1 MKIKLTEEQYKKLF
15 KEDTESSSVGDLI
28 TPKVLRIMRALKNIY
43 TNTDSTINELINNWS
58 LTDVDATTI
67 VHNYEK
73 TFKDLPDEKYE
84 TFLNKPL
91 EFQGTYVISA
101 NLPTIITVRSYL
113 DYEITVR
120 AGSRQ
125 EAIKN
130 AISKMRNYDSDGIE
144 LPETHYN
151 LDPEL
156 DWDFTDT
163 ELERDMSVDSLRDY
177 STDWTSDQYKQYI
190 KLKK

>member
-84 TFLNKPL
+84 SFLNTPL
-91 EFQGTYVISA
+91 EFQGTYVISV

-125 EAIKN
+125 EAIEN
-130 AISKMRNYDSDGIE
+130 AISKMRDRDFDDIE

-151 LDPEL
+151 LDPDL

-163 ELERDMSVDSLRDY
+163 ELVRDMSVDAL
-177 STDWTSDQYKQYI
+177 TDFSDDWSSDQYKQYI